1 MGGKYFSDVCLIRFG
16 RRSILTERNSLL
28 LNCMKS
34 TGNVIHPWR
43 DWQTRPFLQ
52 NMAFWSIYIMWCD
65 VYSSLS
71 RLSKNVLLQN
81 RPRNCPFKKKTNK
94 YHSRVRDRIF
104 AERIF
109 QTNLNHYIN
118 MWKRFTIIDIHLIYE
133 HIDTANVR
141 KKSLSEIFLKKSN
154 TNVTINIYNQV
165 F

>member
-71 RLSKNVLLQN
+71 RLSKNVFLQN

-141 KKSLSEIFLKKSN
+141 KKSLSEIFFKKSN

>member
-1 MGGKYFSDVCLIRFG
+1 MLSILEGIG
-16 RRSILTERNSLL
+16 RR
-28 LNCMKS
+28 
-34 TGNVIHPWR
+34 
-43 DWQTRPFLQ
+43 DPFYKTWL
-52 NMAFWSIYIMWCD
+52 SEIYIMWCD

-71 RLSKNVLLQN
+71 RLSKNVFLQN

-94 YHSRVRDRIF
+94 YQSRVRDRIF

-141 KKSLSEIFLKKSN
+141 KKSLSEIFFKKSN